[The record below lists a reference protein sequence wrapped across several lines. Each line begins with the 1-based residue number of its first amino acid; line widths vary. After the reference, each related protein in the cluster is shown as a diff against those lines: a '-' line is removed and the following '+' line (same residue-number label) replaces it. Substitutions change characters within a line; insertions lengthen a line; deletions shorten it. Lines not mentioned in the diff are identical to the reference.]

1 MEPRARTEQL
11 VVAEPIDGE
20 VLVYDLERDRVH
32 RLNRTA
38 ALVWSHCDGQR
49 TVGDLTTLLQAELD
63 PVADEDLVRL
73 ALDHLSAAR
82 LLEHSRPRPADQVR
96 TSRRQF
102 VRKVGLV
109 GSLALLLP
117 VVTSITAPTVAQA
130 ASGPPTCTSC
140 TTACTSCAP
149 PV

>member
-1 MEPRARTEQL
+1 MEPPARKKER
-11 VVAEPIDGE
+11 VVAEPIDDE
-20 VLVYDLERDRVH
+20 VLVYDLERDRAH

-38 ALVWSHCDGQR
+38 ALVWRHCDGQR
-49 TVGDLTTLLQAELD
+49 TVGDLTALLQAELD

-73 ALDHLSAAR
+73 TLDHLSAAH
-82 LLEHSRPRPADQVR
+82 LLESARPRSADQVR

-109 GSLALLLP
+109 GALSLLLP

-130 ASGPPTCTSC
+130 QSGAC
-140 TTACTSCAP
+140 TACTICTECAP
-149 PV
+149 PQT